1 MRQKGFT
8 LIELLIVIVI
18 IGILASI
25 AIPNYLNMQKKAKT
39 SEAKTNLG
47 AIWHLQEAFRAEND
61 RYINT
66 PAARASTAFT
76 GGWLTLGFAP
86 KGSCRYTYDVTTA
99 NPSAFTCSAY
109 AELDG
114 DAGIDAWTIN
124 QDGAL
129 RQVSID

>member
-39 SEAKTNLG
+39 SEAKVNLG

-61 RYINT
+61 RYIDT
-66 PAARASTAFT
+66 PAV
-76 GGWLTLGFAP
+76 GYNGFHRWMDHPGLFAQ
-86 KGSCRYTYDVTTA
+86 GTSRYTYDMTTA

-109 AELDG
+109 GDLDG
-114 DAGIDAWTIN
+114 DPTIDAWTIN
-124 QDGAL
+124 QDGML